1 MVGVFWEKIGKNRL
15 LAKAITSPRKQKR
28 VRDQLMRTNS
38 FCFPHFFKV
47 LCSILFRFL
56 KTPNSPNSQFIFR
69 SRKKCS
75 TTYTIVQFLC
85 FFLPIFHENFKFLK
99 SCPYDFHKIL
109 HSHST
114 PKGAPSCSK
123 ASKSY
128 DWNVRNMA
136 KISPKMTKKLPFFD
150 SFRLFSQKL
159 SIRFEQNFIQ
169 SLYTI
174 LGSYMCNGIKI
185 VWLRCETHKPKLTQ
199 KWPKNSHFS
208 TFFDFCKNS
217 PYDSNESVSE
227 GKRLKPTPLPHM
239 RLWFCLNKTFS
250 THLSINMF
258 ELTVFL

>member
-1 MVGVFWEKIGKNRL
+1 MGKNRKKSI
-15 LAKAITSPRKQKR
+15 ASKSYYISEETKTSPGST
-28 VRDQLMRTNS
+28 DANEL
-38 FCFPHFFKV
+38 
-47 LCSILFRFL
+47 ILFSAFFQ
-56 KTPNSPNSQFIFR
+56 SFMQHFIQISENSQFSEFPIYFQE
-69 SRKKCS
+69 SEKMFD
-75 TTYTIVQFLC
+75 YLC
-85 FFLPIFHENFKFLK
+85 NRAVSLFFLPIFHENFKFLK